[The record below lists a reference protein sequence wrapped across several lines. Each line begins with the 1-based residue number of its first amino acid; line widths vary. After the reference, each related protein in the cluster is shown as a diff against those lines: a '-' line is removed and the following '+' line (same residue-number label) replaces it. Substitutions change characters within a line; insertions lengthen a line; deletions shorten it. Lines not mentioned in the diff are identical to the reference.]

1 MIKQIIFDSVD
12 LLTIDEKNTIVYNY
26 MSSIK
31 SINELSKE
39 LGIDRLIIRRFI
51 SEYQRRLRDKA

>member
-1 MIKQIIFDSVD
+1 MYPLS
-12 LLTIDEKNTIVYNY
+12 IDEKNTIIYNY
-26 MSSIK
+26 MSKIK

-51 SEYQRRLRDKA
+51 SDYLDRLKNKA